1 MVNMVANNPKAFAAR
16 FRQAMQRK
24 GLGAL
29 GATELAEAL
38 AGEFPDILSV
48 QTTHKWLN
56 GTAVP
61 RPERL
66 TVLARWLD
74 VSEHWLAYGP
84 DPNATKSGLHQGN
97 ARPPS
102 VRDLTRRIH
111 RLTEPQQ
118 RIIELLLAEFESASV
133 A

>member
-1 MVNMVANNPKAFAAR
+1 MIYMLANNPAAFAAR

-24 GLGAL
+24 GLGSL

-38 AGEFPDILSV
+38 SGEFPDVLSV
-48 QTTHKWLN
+48 QTTHKWIN

-66 TVLARWLD
+66 SVLASWLD

-84 DPNATKSGLHQGN
+84 DPHVNKPGHHEGN
-97 ARPPS
+97 ARPIS
-102 VRDLTRRIH
+102 AKDMTRRIH
-111 RLTEPQQ
+111 QLGEPQR
-118 RIIELLLAEFESASV
+118 RIIELLLCEFERSSAS
-133 A
+133 

>member
-1 MVNMVANNPKAFAAR
+1 MLSNNPTAFAAR

-24 GLGAL
+24 GLGSL
-29 GATELAEAL
+29 GATQLAEAL

-66 TVLARWLD
+66 SVLARWLD

-84 DPNATKSGLHQGN
+84 DPSLKGSGLHDGS
-97 ARPPS
+97 ARTS
-102 VRDLTRRIH
+102 SAKDLTRRIH
-111 RLTEPQQ
+111 QLSEPQ
-118 RIIELLLAEFESASV
+118 RGIIELLLSEFERSAV